1 MSFSPTHPPGTE
13 PDHQVHG
20 RTGEESTPKVTKNST
35 LVLYTF
41 NPKKACTSC

>member
-20 RTGEESTPKVTKNST
+20 RTGEESRPKVTKNST
-35 LVLYTF
+35 LILYTF
-41 NPKKACTSC
+41 NPKKGCTSC